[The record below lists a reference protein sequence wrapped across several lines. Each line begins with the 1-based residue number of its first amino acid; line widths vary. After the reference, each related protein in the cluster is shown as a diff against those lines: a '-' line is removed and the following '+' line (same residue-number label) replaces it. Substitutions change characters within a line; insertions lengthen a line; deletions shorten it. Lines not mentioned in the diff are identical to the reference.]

1 MAAVVWFTVA
11 VAIWHFT
18 VFVPDRFWGGI
29 VGALL
34 GAIAGGML
42 TGAIAQI
49 ASGSTIGQTDIGTVL
64 VAIPGT
70 LVGLAAIYVLGV
82 RREEAEA
89 SSLQ

>member
-1 MAAVVWFTVA
+1 VAAVVWFTIGI
-11 VAIWHFT
+11 AIWHFT

-49 ASGSTIGQTDIGTVL
+49 ASGSSIGQTDIATAL

-70 LVGLAAIYVLGV
+70 LIGLAAIYALGV
-82 RREEAEA
+82 SREEPEG
-89 SSLQ
+89 L

>member
-1 MAAVVWFTVA
+1 MAAVVWFTVGL
-11 VAIWHFT
+11 AIWHFT

-34 GAIAGGML
+34 GAVTGAMF

-49 ASGSTIGQTDIGTVL
+49 ASGQSIGQTDIATAL

-70 LVGLAAIYVLGV
+70 LIGLAAIYALGIS
-82 RREEAEA
+82 REEPEGV
-89 SSLQ
+89 